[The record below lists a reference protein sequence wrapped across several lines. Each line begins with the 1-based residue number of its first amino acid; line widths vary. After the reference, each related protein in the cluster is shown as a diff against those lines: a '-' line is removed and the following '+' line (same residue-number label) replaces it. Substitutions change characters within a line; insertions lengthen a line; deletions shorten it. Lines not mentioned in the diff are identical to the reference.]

1 MVGVFLLGGRLVCGV
16 LALLEGWF
24 AVLVCGGCG
33 GVAVLAVVRRVGRGG
48 GFWAGGPLCG
58 LRCGAQPWGGGA
70 ELTALCRGQSS
81 VQTAAPSLMLKC
93 A

>member
-1 MVGVFLLGGRLVCGV
+1 MLGGRFVCGV

-24 AVLVCGGCG
+24 AVLVCGGWG

-48 GFWAGGPLCG
+48 GSWAGGPLCG

-81 VQTAAPSLMLKC
+81 VQTAAPNLMLKC

>member
-1 MVGVFLLGGRLVCGV
+1 MDAAAGWRDWVAGYGWGVSPPVSRRRMMGRRGVAGGAWGWLLG
-16 LALLEGWF
+16 
-24 AVLVCGGCG
+24 
-33 GVAVLAVVRRVGRGG
+33 RRSACSR
-48 GFWAGGPLCG
+48 

-81 VQTAAPSLMLKC
+81 VQTAAPNLMLKC